1 MILKPI
7 GNKLLKG
14 SLLSASMIAGV
25 GSYTAAADKPNI
37 IFILTDQ
44 QTADAMSNRGNPWV
58 KTPAMDELAADGI
71 VFSKAYC
78 SYPLSGPS
86 RASIFTG
93 KMPNAVQVLE
103 NDDPL
108 PEDEIPKSLGFRMK
122 NQGYDC
128 LYAGKWHVPT
138 VNIPDK
144 EFGFK
149 KVSDMND
156 PKMAEAIGKE
166 LSVKRDKPIFLVAS
180 YLNPHEICEYA
191 RFQTLHYGEVK
202 IPANAKYPPLPDNFS
217 STKNLPELLMLHKE
231 VSPKLYPTRNYTTQ
245 DWKIYMYAYYRLVER
260 VDSVIGDLIQI
271 LKEKE
276 LYDNTII
283 IFTSDHGDGAAAHKW
298 NQKRALFEE
307 TIHIPL
313 IVKPMK
319 NHSNAGKVNENALV
333 NIGLDIYATVCD
345 YAGITLPADEYKGK
359 SLRPALNDV
368 SKTLHES
375 VMVETHLDGINGR
388 AWCVIKGDYKYVYY
402 RFFKNKEQLFNL
414 KTDKGEK
421 KNLINKKEFEQI
433 QKEMKNELRR
443 HAKEHG
449 DKMLTKELGS

>member
-1 MILKPI
+1 MTLKPL
-7 GNKLLKG
+7 GDAVVKG

-25 GSYTAAADKPNI
+25 GSYAVAADQPNI
-37 IFILTDQ
+37 IFIMTDQ

-58 KTPAMDELAADGI
+58 KTPAMDELAKDG
-71 VFSKAYC
+71 VTFSKAYC

-103 NDDPL
+103 NNDPL
-108 PEDEIPKSLGFRMK
+108 PAQEIPKSLGFRMK

-149 KVSDMND
+149 KICDMND
-156 PKMAEAIGKE
+156 PKMAEAIEKE
-166 LSVKRDKPIFLVAS
+166 LSVKRDKPVFLVAS

-202 IPANAKYPPLPDNFS
+202 IPVNAKYPPLPDNFKT
-217 STKNLPELLMLHKE
+217 TKNLPEQLMLHKE

-245 DWKIYMYAYYRLVER
+245 DWKNYMYAYYRLVER
-260 VDSVIGDLIQI
+260 VDSVISDLISI

-276 LYDNTII
+276 LYDNSII
-283 IFTSDHGDGAAAHKW
+283 IFTSDHGDGVAAHKW

-313 IVKPMK
+313 IVKPAK
-319 NHSNAGKVNENALV
+319 NHPNTGKTNEQSLV
-333 NIGLDIYATVCD
+333 NIGLDIYSTICD
-345 YAGITLPADEYKGK
+345 YAGISLPADEYKGK
-359 SLRPALNDV
+359 SLRPVLNDV
-368 SKTLHES
+368 SKPLHES
-375 VMVETHLDGINGR
+375 IMVETHLDGINGR

-414 KTDKGEK
+414 RTDKGEK
-421 KNLINKKEFEQI
+421 KNLINKKGLELI
-433 QKEMKNELRR
+433 QKEMKNELRK

-449 DKMLTKELGS
+449 DKMLAKELGS